1 MKTTIVVKNAYTK
14 SVVVD
19 CKVAVYNLENSSKS
33 EFRTNNKGQYT
44 LKYRKSSEVMAI
56 PENNK
61 YFGMKRTIYR
71 SDKNNTVELFIYPN
85 PSYYMSILDSLDCNV
100 EHQSLEEITE
110 DVENKSTVFEE
121 GDEEAVFPGGVDQ
134 MKSYLMNNLHYPEES
149 QEAGKTGKV
158 YIEFIVEKDG
168 SLSCVYAKN
177 RVSFHIDA
185 EAVRVINSMPKWEPA
200 NVDGEKV
207 RARCRIPLN
216 FKLE

>member
-14 SVVVD
+14 SVVID
-19 CKVAVYNLENSSKS
+19 CKVVVYNLENSSKS

-56 PENNK
+56 PENNQ
-61 YFGMKRTIYR
+61 YFGMKRTINR
-71 SDKNNTVELFIYPN
+71 SDKNNRVELFIYPN